1 MQVWAAFPNLMSPTY
16 YLFQGTPSLL
26 ISWILL
32 IWTFSYHNNMNSN
45 TLYLCGAFNFSK
57 WFYIHDLVFLSI
69 VHFPCELGRANMI
82 SFICQR
88 QVDHRSFKWFFHHR
102 TARATSLPLCTP
114 SNPFLLL
121 SHCSLFSA
129 SYQYTLYREG
139 FQFQVPLLESKL
151 SCHNGTLCWDYN
163 RLSVLSSSADGDLWM
178 GMERRIMIIF
188 TITIARRRCVKCLT
202 RSSSFLP
209 GISCQGKVAPSHSAL
224 EWSDK
229 YVRKLVP
236 GAVFC
241 FVNSFHWYII
251 VAAFS

>member
-57 WFYIHDLVFLSI
+57 WFYIHDLVFLFI

-82 SFICQR
+82 SFICHR

-151 SCHNGTLCWDYN
+151 SCHNGTLCWKTTIDCQCY
-163 RLSVLSSSADGDLWM
+163 LQVLTEIYEWGWREESW
-178 GMERRIMIIF
+178 
-188 TITIARRRCVKCLT
+188 
-202 RSSSFLP
+202 SFSLLQLP
-209 GISCQGKVAPSHSAL
+209 AEDV
-224 EWSDK
+224 
-229 YVRKLVP
+229 
-236 GAVFC
+236 
-241 FVNSFHWYII
+241 
-251 VAAFS
+251 